1 MLIPRTSYIW
11 GIVHIS
17 VELQQ
22 QNSLFNF
29 ACLTSCELTHLNC
42 WFSPSP
48 LHIHVHYLLCSNDI
62 ILGWQIEVEKTS
74 HIWLQFISP
83 SCSVHKSRRERDISP
98 TTFCLLLLKWQ
109 MKQEKHSGLLC
120 SRECFCHQCLN
131 WDNRKYI
138 FIWTL
143 VLPSWCHYSVMS
155 IGETNRIFH
164 NLETLEGENPGY
176 ADSLYPSSEQSLCTL
191 FHMWREF
198 THLPLPS
205 SPTVPHTAAPFPTM
219 VVTGTTKLYTEEFI
233 QGKFTA
239 KGSNNRYLPI
249 SQVKLITLTLII
261 TTDTEYSCE
270 PTWSPGG
277 TCSGIGEGS
286 NPVGCHFAS
295 KLPWPG

>member
-1 MLIPRTSYIW
+1 ML
-11 GIVHIS
+11 
-17 VELQQ
+17 
-22 QNSLFNF
+22 
-29 ACLTSCELTHLNC
+29 
-42 WFSPSP
+42 
-48 LHIHVHYLLCSNDI
+48 
-62 ILGWQIEVEKTS
+62 
-74 HIWLQFISP
+74 
-83 SCSVHKSRRERDISP
+83 
-98 TTFCLLLLKWQ
+98 
-109 MKQEKHSGLLC
+109 
-120 SRECFCHQCLN
+120 
-131 WDNRKYI
+131 
-138 FIWTL
+138 
-143 VLPSWCHYSVMS
+143 LPSMPKLRQQKIHFYMNFGITQLVPLLSDEHWWNKLYFPQSWNIRGWKSQLCGFF
-155 IGETNRIFH
+155 I
-164 NLETLEGENPGY
+164 P
-176 ADSLYPSSEQSLCTL
+176 YPSSEQSLRTL

-286 NPVGCHFAS
+286 NAVGSHFTS